1 MTYLACSCSCSCS
14 CMLYCVPSLPLDYIR
29 TMQTSIKI
37 HVIPAVLM
45 LTQTRA
51 AENYNICFN
60 LVSSIIRSLIK
71 ISLLTCENSVGGP
84 TTSN

>member
-1 MTYLACSCSCSCS
+1 
-14 CMLYCVPSLPLDYIR
+14 MLYCVPSLPLDYIR

-37 HVIPAVLM
+37 HVIPAVLI

-60 LVSSIIRSLIK
+60 LVSLIRSLMK

>member
-1 MTYLACSCSCSCS
+1 
-14 CMLYCVPSLPLDYIR
+14 MLYCVPSLPLDYIP

-45 LTQTRA
+45 LTGTRA

-60 LVSSIIRSLIK
+60 LLTETLTDKSSV
-71 ISLLTCENSVGGP
+71 LTCENTVGGP
-84 TTSN
+84 KTHN